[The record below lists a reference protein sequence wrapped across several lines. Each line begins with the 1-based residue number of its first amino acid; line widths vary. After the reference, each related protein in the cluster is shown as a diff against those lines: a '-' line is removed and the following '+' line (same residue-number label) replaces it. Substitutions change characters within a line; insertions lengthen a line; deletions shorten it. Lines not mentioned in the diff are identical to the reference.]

1 MALRAAPPGLCLL
14 FLPGRAPPAPGPA
27 AAPRLR
33 LPPAAG
39 AAHARGGA
47 GRCRARWRCRGR
59 GRGRAGAGGVPGGV
73 PGGLR
78 SANTR
83 ELSEVVFNNRSPR
96 CVLPVWVDFEGRPR
110 SYPVL
115 RPRTGRVMHSYRG
128 HLWLFR
134 DAGTNDGLLVN
145 QQELFVAAPDVS
157 KADITLPGCSP

>member
-1 MALRAAPPGLCLL
+1 M
-14 FLPGRAPPAPGPA
+14 
-27 AAPRLR
+27 
-33 LPPAAG
+33 
-39 AAHARGGA
+39 RGGA
-47 GRCRARWRCRGR
+47 AFPHRTLPWWRQGLFNPCAAGSPPRAVFAAPAGPRPARPRPRACASRPPVAPRMRVAGPR
-59 GRGRAGAGGVPGGV
+59 RGRAMPGAVPGPGPGAGGVPGGV

-128 HLWLFR
+128 VWG
-134 DAGTNDGLLVN
+134 AGGRGGPGGRGR
-145 QQELFVAAPDVS
+145 AAERR
-157 KADITLPGCSP
+157 

>member
-1 MALRAAPPGLCLL
+1 MRLAWCCGGGSAMPG
-14 FLPGRAPPAPGPA
+14 PGPGPA
-27 AAPRLR
+27 
-33 LPPAAG
+33 G
-39 AAHARGGA
+39 
-47 GRCRARWRCRGR
+47 
-59 GRGRAGAGGVPGGV
+59 
-73 PGGLR
+73 GGLR

-157 KADITLPGCSP
+157 KADITLPVPRERSTVPVSSCFCPAPRNADFSASRLTSQQRRSARLGESGCGRERGRQWPS